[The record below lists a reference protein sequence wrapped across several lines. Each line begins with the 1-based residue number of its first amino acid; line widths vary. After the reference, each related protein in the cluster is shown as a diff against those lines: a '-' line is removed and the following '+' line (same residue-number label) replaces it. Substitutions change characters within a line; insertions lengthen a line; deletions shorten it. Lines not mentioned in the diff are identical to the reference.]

1 MQGTQEL
8 LSVPWH
14 RADLAPCL
22 SPGTGPLSQWAR
34 RGLHSCTHAGQ
45 RLEPSTLRGTT
56 VSCVLTVGT
65 GLETGSSSDKAL
77 CCGARLNAPFPPG
90 KMLFPPV
97 VHSGPSLACSMSYT
111 HDLPTRFEVAAATIS
126 EQLPNPQHMPM
137 VKGTGQ
143 RWGWW
148 QVSATPRAS
157 SACGHQGTPEGT
169 GRKGS
174 SEGEHSKGGCRKLWN
189 SATVVYT
196 LSYCTFFLLL
206 LYKPVCLPSEAVK
219 THSPLWCW
227 SFSSWPVS
235 PRTMSS
241 PLRYLPLPCLSWL
254 HVQPRSDR
262 GKQEG
267 KAPQDAQRSQH
278 HWGGKVHNA
287 GSTA

>member
-1 MQGTQEL
+1 MIAASCQACQRGSVLWLFLLRVQGTKKTRQGQTRPQSQRKQRHMQGTQEL

-56 VSCVLTVGT
+56 VSCVPTVGT

-143 RWGWW
+143 R
-148 QVSATPRAS
+148 
-157 SACGHQGTPEGT
+157 
-169 GRKGS
+169 
-174 SEGEHSKGGCRKLWN
+174 
-189 SATVVYT
+189 
-196 LSYCTFFLLL
+196 
-206 LYKPVCLPSEAVK
+206 
-219 THSPLWCW
+219 
-227 SFSSWPVS
+227 
-235 PRTMSS
+235 
-241 PLRYLPLPCLSWL
+241 
-254 HVQPRSDR
+254 
-262 GKQEG
+262 
-267 KAPQDAQRSQH
+267 
-278 HWGGKVHNA
+278 
-287 GSTA
+287 

>member
-14 RADLAPCL
+14 RAGLAPCL

-56 VSCVLTVGT
+56 VSCVPTVGT
-65 GLETGSSSDKAL
+65 GLETGPSSDKAL

-126 EQLPNPQHMPM
+126 EQLPNPQHTPM
-137 VKGTGQ
+137 VKGTGQQ

-157 SACGHQGTPEGT
+157 SACGQ
-169 GRKGS
+169 RKGS
-174 SEGEHSKGGCRKLWN
+174 SEGEHSKGGCRKLWS
-189 SATVVYT
+189 SATIVYT
-196 LSYCTFFLLL
+196 LSYCTFLLL
-206 LYKPVCLPSEAVK
+206 LYKPVCLLSEAVK
-219 THSPLWCW
+219 THSSLWCW
-227 SFSSWPVS
+227 TLAPGQLLHAQWALHCGTSLFHVS
-235 PRTMSS
+235 AGCTCN
-241 PLRYLPLPCLSWL
+241 LALTEAN
-254 HVQPRSDR
+254 
-262 GKQEG
+262 EG
-267 KAPQDAQRSQH
+267 
-278 HWGGKVHNA
+278 
-287 GSTA
+287 